1 MKVQIILVLQTFYLV
16 KSQAHIL
23 KGDSMLVFTIPY
35 EKGWHIKIDGESVNH
50 SRVLY
55 VLTGV
60 SVQEGEHTIE
70 MRYVPQGIVLGTII
84 SFIALILLIS
94 LYLHFGK
101 SVLKE

>member
-1 MKVQIILVLQTFYLV
+1 
-16 KSQAHIL
+16 
-23 KGDSMLVFTIPY
+23 MLVFTIPY

-60 SVQEGEHTIE
+60 SVLEGEHTIE
-70 MRYVPQGIVLGTII
+70 MRYVPEGLAAGIII
-84 SFIALILLIS
+84 SIISVLL
-94 LYLHFGK
+94 LAGMYLHLRR

>member
-1 MKVQIILVLQTFYLV
+1 
-16 KSQAHIL
+16 
-23 KGDSMLVFTIPY
+23 MLVFTIPY

-84 SFIALILLIS
+84 SFTALILLIS

-101 SVLKE
+101 SILKK